1 MAGGTWM
8 SQNKKIPG
16 VYINTQSTGLGAPS
30 MGEKGVVA
38 IGKALKWGP
47 SGVIEEYIPGQ
58 DSTPL
63 IGYDITSNEALF
75 LREMCKGSDVTG
87 GPIKILLYRLPG
99 TGFVKATATV
109 GALTATAKYAGSRG
123 NDITIVIAANADTPT
138 DYDIETVV
146 DGAVVHSQTL
156 NDLDNLVSND
166 WVDFTGTG
174 TTITTTAGTALTGGA
189 DGTFSLSDYSS
200 FFTALEP
207 YTFDIIC
214 DDVVDPTISSA
225 MASFVQRVSQ
235 NLGKKCQA
243 VMAGAT
249 AMNSEWVINLNNG
262 VELSDGT
269 QLTNNL
275 ATYWLAGAEAGAM
288 YNQSLTYAQYPGAVA
303 AYPKKTEDQ
312 VIAAVEAGDVVFIDD
327 FDIVKVCTDINTLT
341 TYTPTKGAEYSKNRV
356 MRVLNQICNDVYKYC
371 SLYIIGKV
379 DNNDTGRNLLKG
391 WIVGYLNE
399 MQANNGI
406 QNFAAEDVTVEPG
419 NTIDAILVTIGIQPV
434 DSIEKIYVTV
444 NVSVLAA

>member
-38 IGKALKWGP
+38 IAEALDWGAT
-47 SGVIEEYIPGQ
+47 GIIQEYLPGA

-63 IGYDITSNEALF
+63 IGYDITSDEALF
-75 LREMCKGSDVTG
+75 LREMSKGSDVTAP
-87 GPIKILLYRLPG
+87 PIKILLYRPTG
-99 TGFVKATATV
+99 TSGVKAAATV
-109 GALTATAKYAGSRG
+109 GALTATAKYIGKRG
-123 NDITIVIAANADTPT
+123 NDLTIIISANADDPSA
-138 DYDIETVV
+138 YDIETVLDGSIV
-146 DGAVVHSQTL
+146 DSQTVS
-156 NDLDNLVSND
+156 DLDNLVAND
-166 WVDFTGTG
+166 WIDWTGTG
-174 TTITTTAGTALTGGA
+174 TTITTTAGTALTGG
-189 DGTFSLSDYSS
+189 TNPTISTSDYSS
-200 FFTALEP
+200 FLTALEP
-207 YTFDIIC
+207 YTFDIVC
-214 DDVVDPTISSA
+214 YDGSDATVRSA
-225 MASFVQRVSQ
+225 MAAFVKRVSQ
-235 NLGKKCQA
+235 NIGRKCQC
-243 VMAGAT
+243 VMSGGAT
-249 AMNSEWVINLNNG
+249 SNSEWVINVYNG
-262 VELSDGT
+262 VKLSDGT
-269 QLTNNL
+269 TLTAAQ
-275 ATYWLAGAEAGAM
+275 ATWWVAGTEAGAF
-288 YNQSLTYAQYPGAVA
+288 YNQSLTYAQYPDAIEA
-303 AYPKKTEDQ
+303 NAKLTNDQ
-312 VIAAVEAGDVVFIDD
+312 VVAAVEAGNIVFIDD
-327 FDIVKVCTDINTLT
+327 FEIVKVCTDINTLT

-444 NVSVLAA
+444 NVSVLAQ